1 LFAADQGERIVRISI
16 ANNARSAIV
25 AAALAAAGALT
36 GSAEA
41 SVIRPTASLPLLGVP
56 YISPTGAGCFTIAKI
71 CVTPGA
77 LIQTKTLSS
86 MFVMGNQEIVTDAVY
101 SATLTPLIGN
111 TIIGSVALT
120 GTVAELVKNRTSD
133 TQTGT
138 FTTFVTGLD
147 LTGALMLP
155 PANPLDGHTLLAGLD
170 PLHTS
175 MGMTTITPEGGVG
188 ASGGPFK
195 IDSFFDVF
203 IDIAVPSAGLTKSVG
218 PIFLAAVPEPS
229 TWAMLLVGFAG
240 LGFAGWRRAAASAA

>member
-1 LFAADQGERIVRISI
+1 MSIS
-16 ANNARSAIV
+16 NNARSAIV
-25 AAALAAAGALT
+25 AAALAAAGTLT

-56 YISPTGAGCFTIAKI
+56 YISPTGAGCFKIAKI

-86 MFVMGNQEIVTDAVY
+86 MFAMGNQEIVTDAVY

-111 TIIGSVALT
+111 TIIGSVSLT
-120 GTVAELVKNRTSD
+120 GTVAELVMGRTSD

-138 FTTFVTGLD
+138 FTTFLTGLD
-147 LTGALMLP
+147 LTGTLMLP

-175 MGMTTITPEGGVG
+175 KGMTTITPEGGAG
-188 ASGGPFK
+188 APGPFK

-203 IDIAVPSAGLTKSVG
+203 IDIAVPSAGLSKSVG
-218 PIFLAAVPEPS
+218 PISLAAVPEPS
-229 TWAMLLVGFAG
+229 TWAMLLLGLAG

>member
-1 LFAADQGERIVRISI
+1 V
-16 ANNARSAIV
+16 RSAIV
-25 AAALAAAGALT
+25 AAALAVAGALT

-56 YISPTGAGCFTIAKI
+56 YISPTGAGCFKIAKI

-86 MFVMGNQEIVTDAVY
+86 MFAMGNQEIVTDAVY

-111 TIIGSVALT
+111 TIIGSVSLT
-120 GTVAELVKNRTSD
+120 GTVAELVMGRTSD

-138 FTTFVTGLD
+138 FTTFLTGLD
-147 LTGALMLP
+147 LTGTLMLP
-155 PANPLDGHTLLAGLD
+155 PANPLDGRTLFAGLD
-170 PLHTS
+170 PSHTS
-175 MGMTTITPEGGVG
+175 MGPTTITPEGGG
-188 ASGGPFK
+188 SSGPFK

-203 IDIAVPSAGLTKSVG
+203 IDVSVPDTGLMKSVG
-218 PIFLAAVPEPS
+218 PIRVVAVPEPS

-240 LGFAGWRRAAASAA
+240 LCFAGWRRAAASAA